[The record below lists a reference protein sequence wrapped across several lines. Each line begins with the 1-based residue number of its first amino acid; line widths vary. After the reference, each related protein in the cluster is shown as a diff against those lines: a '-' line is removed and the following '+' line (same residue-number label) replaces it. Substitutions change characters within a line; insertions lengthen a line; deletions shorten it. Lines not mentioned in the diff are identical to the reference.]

1 MKLLEDITQ
10 GSDAWLEVRS
20 QYFCASEAPI
30 IMGVSRHMKRTE
42 FLAMRATGQTKE
54 FSEWAKRNLLE
65 KGHLVEAKAR
75 EIVEARIGEELY
87 PVVATSDCGRY
98 LASFDGLTVDD
109 TRGWECKSWNQD
121 LVASLSRGELAD
133 EYRYQLEHQILVGEL
148 ESVIFTVSDGVEER
162 TVSIE
167 YRSDPAYRARLIAGW
182 QQFEE
187 DLAAYQHVEVIQ
199 APVAKPVASLPSL
212 YIEITGEVAASNLAA
227 YREAA
232 LAMIESVNTD
242 LQTDQDFADAESMV
256 KLFDE
261 AEKKVRLIKEQSLQK
276 TASIAE
282 AMRTMDDLAEAMRAK
297 RLYLNKHVS
306 ARKDAIRAEIVAEG
320 AKAWAAHIAN
330 LNARLRKPYMP
341 DIKIDFAGAIKG
353 KRTIASLR
361 EAVNKALLDGKLE
374 ANEVAGKIDM
384 NLLVLD
390 SCGPLAF
397 LFNDAATLVQ
407 MDPQAFQA
415 VFSLRI
421 LNHQQEQERKEAEA
435 RERIR
440 KEEEAKAQAKAKAEA
455 DALAEQSREKIRAE
469 EKAKAE
475 AEAKQRAAET
485 VAATKVTPS
494 TAAAP
499 AQTASR
505 TAKKE
510 PPPRP
515 APPRDEILL
524 LVAEKYSVPKTLAEK
539 WMRELFAGVEA

>member
-1 MKLLEDITQ
+1 MRQLDDIIQ
-10 GSDAWLEVRS
+10 GTDAWIEVRAKH
-20 QYFCASEAPI
+20 YCASEAPI

-42 FLAMRATGQTKE
+42 FLMLKATGQQKE
-54 FSEWAKRNLLE
+54 FSDFVRRNLLE
-65 KGHLVEAKAR
+65 KGHIVEAKAR
-75 EIVEARIGEELY
+75 AIVEARIGEDLY
-87 PVVATSDCGRY
+87 PMVGVSECGKY
-98 LASFDGLTVDD
+98 LASFDGLTICG
-109 TRGWECKSWNQD
+109 TRGWECKTWNQD

-133 EYRYQLEHQILVGEL
+133 EYRYQLEHQILVGDL
-148 ESVIFTVSDGVEER
+148 ESVLFTVSDGVEER

-167 YRSDPAYRARLIAGW
+167 YRSDPAYRAKLIAGW

-187 DLAAYQHVEVIQ
+187 DLRNYQHVEVIQ

-212 YIEITGEVAASNLAA
+212 YIEITGEVVASNLAA

-232 LAMIESVNTD
+232 LEMIESVNTD
-242 LQTDQDFADAESMV
+242 LQTDQDFVDAESMV

-282 AMRTMDDLAEAMRAK
+282 AMRTMDDLADAMRAK

-320 AKAWAAHIAN
+320 AKAWAAHIAG

-374 ANEVAGKIDM
+374 ANEVAGKIDE

-397 LFNDAATLVQ
+397 LFHDAATLVQ

-415 VFSLRI
+415 VVENRI
-421 LNHQQEQERKEAEA
+421 SKHEAEQKRKEEEQ

-455 DALAEQSREKIRAE
+455 EALAEQSREKIRAE
-469 EKAKAE
+469 VKAE
-475 AEAKQRAAET
+475 VRAEVKAE
-485 VAATKVTPS
+485 VAAATKVTP
-494 TAAAP
+494 AAK
-499 AQTASR
+499 TASHV
-505 TAKKE
+505 
-510 PPPRP
+510 PPRP
-515 APPRDEILL
+515 LPTPARAAPPRDEILL

-539 WMRELFAGVEA
+539 WMRELFAGAEA